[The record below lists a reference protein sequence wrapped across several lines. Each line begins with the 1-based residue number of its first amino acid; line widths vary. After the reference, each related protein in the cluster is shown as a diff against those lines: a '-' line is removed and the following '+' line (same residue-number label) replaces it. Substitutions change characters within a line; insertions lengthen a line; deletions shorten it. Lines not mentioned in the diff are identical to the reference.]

1 MDDIWNK
8 VYSEDSSFFGERASD
23 FVKQCYEYFIQ
34 NKVKKILELG
44 CGQGRDSIF
53 FSLNNL
59 EVYAIDSSIAAI
71 DGIQKK
77 FKENNCQQIN
87 VKCIDVRQGLPF
99 EDNNFDAVYS
109 HMFYNMNF
117 TNEELHFLFQESF
130 RVLKTNGLLYFSVR
144 SDNDTLF
151 QTGNKVNDDIYE
163 INGFQIRFF
172 SKEQI
177 ESLLS
182 SFNFKIDK
190 IFSSIEDPTD
200 LYIVFSHKENTN

>member
-1 MDDIWNK
+1 MNNIWNK
-8 VYSEDSSFFGERASD
+8 VYSDDSAFFGEGPSNFA
-23 FVKQCYEYFIQ
+23 KKCYEYFMQ

-59 EVYAIDSSIAAI
+59 EVYVVDSSIVAI
-71 DGIQKK
+71 EGIQK
-77 FKENNCQQIN
+77 FNENNYQTIN

-117 TNEELHFLFQESF
+117 TNEELQFLFQESF

-151 QTGNKVNDDIYE
+151 QKGLEVNEDIYE

-190 IFSSIEDPTD
+190 ILSSIEESAD
-200 LYIVFSHKENTN
+200 LYLVFSHKHNTN